1 MTAQEIYD
9 TVLAHLRKQ
18 GRASRTIAGGCR
30 YRGPDGTACA
40 VGCLIPDELY
50 DHRIEGLSVV
60 EIMGGE
66 THTASPSV
74 RYKFRETLARIT
86 RRLGAEHLQLLENLQ
101 RAHDQLLADGG
112 LARWEREMED
122 IARHFK
128 LEYTPTDPQ
137 PRTNSTHKLQERSM
151 RQNYELVAAMWPLES
166 NVIGD
171 GWANYGGGSY
181 TAAVQLRAILPDNV
195 YTEAPETRAAGNLC
209 LYLHAYRGAVSVEL
223 VTQSIHHM
231 NLRNAEALAKEMK
244 RLQGKLSKSGL
255 GNSVR
260 NTTPRRE
267 MELAFRALGI
277 QRAVQYAPRME
288 REFVSAAVY
297 LDAFAATSAKRA
309 DEVGAGDQS

>member
-1 MTAQEIYD
+1 
-9 TVLAHLRKQ
+9 
-18 GRASRTIAGGCR
+18 
-30 YRGPDGTACA
+30 
-40 VGCLIPDELY
+40 
-50 DHRIEGLSVV
+50 
-60 EIMGGE
+60 
-66 THTASPSV
+66 
-74 RYKFRETLARIT
+74 
-86 RRLGAEHLQLLENLQ
+86 
-101 RAHDQLLADGG
+101 
-112 LARWEREMED
+112 
-122 IARHFK
+122 
-128 LEYTPTDPQ
+128 
-137 PRTNSTHKLQERSM
+137 M
-151 RQNYELVAAMWPLES
+151 RQNYEIVAAMWPLES

-195 YTEAPETRAAGNLC
+195 YTEAPETRAAGSLC
-209 LYLHAYRGAVSVEL
+209 LYLHAYRGVVSVGL
-223 VTQSIHHM
+223 VTQSIHQM
-231 NLRNAEALAKEMK
+231 NLRNVEALAKEMK
-244 RLQGKLSKSGL
+244 HLQGKLSKSGL